1 MTRVMTRRIRDPV
14 HGLIVFGGGDK
25 RHDETDRIA
34 WDLID
39 TREFQR
45 LRRIRQLGFSDLVF
59 PGATHSRFAHGVGV
73 YHTARL
79 LADVIARRQ
88 GWQHDPDRERIALL
102 AALLHDVGHGPFS
115 HAFEAAA
122 GAVGRPKRHEEWSVE
137 IVQGETEVN
146 GVLRNADETLPDEIG
161 TLLMDE
167 VPKDIYAAIV
177 SSQFDADRLDYIQ
190 RDRMMTG
197 VEFGHIDRDWLF
209 DCLEVGSVTVGEDEP
224 REVQCLCLGPKG
236 VSVAEE
242 YLQARFRLYRMVYM
256 HKTTRAAEK
265 MLEALLRTAAAEMKG
280 AEMARQE
287 PVLRYL
293 TGDAPSLGAYLDL
306 DDATVWSAISAFTGH
321 EKPCI
326 SNLAQ
331 RLRDR
336 KLYKCVDVGVY
347 DEPGG
352 NLHRRL
358 KRALREK
365 APPWRNDLIYDEPEV
380 KSYRWYD
387 FDNVSA
393 LNKVLVKQRP
403 DTVEPVDI
411 VDVSPVVKTLQGA
424 ERLRRVYA
432 PEPDQADQLR
442 EILKEVQTWTPRIS
456 SST

>member
-1 MTRVMTRRIRDPV
+1 MTRVMTWRIRDPV
-14 HGLIVFGGGDK
+14 HGLIVFGGSGDSH
-25 RHDETDRIA
+25 RDETDRIA

-79 LADVIARRQ
+79 LADVIARQPSR
-88 GWQHDPDRERIALL
+88 HDPERERVMLL

-122 GAVGRPKRHEEWSVE
+122 GAAGKRRRHEDWSIE
-137 IVQGETEVN
+137 IVRGDTEVN
-146 GVLRNADETLPDEIG
+146 RVLRNADETLPEQIDD
-161 TLLMDE
+161 LLMDE

-197 VEFGHIDRDWLF
+197 VGFGHIDCDWLF
-209 DCLEVGSVTVGEDEP
+209 DCLEVGSVTIGKGKP
-224 REVQCLCLGPKG
+224 HRAPCLYLGPKG

-265 MLEALLRTAAAEMKG
+265 MLEALLCAVAKKTRNVRSTA
-280 AEMARQE
+280 RE

-293 TGDAPSLGAYLDL
+293 IGNAPSLGVYLDL
-306 DDATVWSAISAFTGH
+306 DDAAVWSALGVFAEHRNPRIS
-321 EKPCI
+321 K
-326 SNLAQ
+326 LAR

-336 KLYKCVDVGVY
+336 RLYKCVDVGSY
-347 DEPGG
+347 GEPGG
-352 NLHRRL
+352 NLYNRFRH
-358 KRALREK
+358 ALNEK
-365 APPWRNDLIYDEPEV
+365 ALAWRDDLLFDEPEV
-380 KSYRWYD
+380 EPYRWYD
-387 FDNVSA
+387 FDSDSA

-411 VDVSPVVKTLQGA
+411 ADVSPVAKTLQGA

-432 PEPDQADQLR
+432 PEPDQANELR
-442 EILKEVQTWTPRIS
+442 EILKEV
-456 SST
+456 

>member
-1 MTRVMTRRIRDPV
+1 MTRVMTWRIRDPV
-14 HGLIVFGGGDK
+14 HGLIVFGDGDK

-59 PGATHSRFAHGVGV
+59 PGATHSRFAHGIGV

-79 LADVIARRQ
+79 LADVIVRRQ
-88 GWQHDPDRERIALL
+88 DQRHDPDRERVALL
-102 AALLHDVGHGPFS
+102 AALLHDIGHGPFS
-115 HAFEAAA
+115 HTFEAAA
-122 GAVGRPKRHEEWSVE
+122 GAVGRPRRHEEWSVE

-146 GVLRNADETLPDEIG
+146 HVLRNADETLPDEIG

-167 VPKDIYAAIV
+167 VPQDIYAAIV

-197 VEFGHIDRDWLF
+197 VGFGHIDRDWLF
-209 DCLEVGSVTVGEDEP
+209 DCLEVGSVTVGENDP

-265 MLEALLRTAAAEMKG
+265 MLEALLRTAATEMKDT
-280 AEMARQE
+280 EMACQE

-293 TGDAPSLGAYLDL
+293 TGGAPSLGTYLDL
-306 DDATVWSAISAFTGH
+306 DDATVWSAISMFTGH
-321 EKPCI
+321 ENPGI
-326 SNLAQ
+326 SDLAR

-336 KLYKCVDVGVY
+336 RLYKCVDIGAY
-347 DEPGG
+347 DDPGG

-365 APPWRNDLIYDEPEV
+365 ALPWRGDLIFDEPEV
-380 KSYRWYD
+380 KSYQWYD
-387 FDNVSA
+387 FDSEAA
-393 LNKVLVKQRP
+393 LNKVLVRQRP
-403 DTVEPVDI
+403 DTAEPVDI
-411 VDVSPVVKTLQGA
+411 ADVSPVVGTLRGV

-432 PEPDQADQLR
+432 PEPDQANELR
-442 EILKEVQTWTPRIS
+442 EILKEV
-456 SST
+456 